1 MRKSKRDEGGEGD
14 DREVGEEDQ
23 EVRQGDT
30 VGVEAGEEGGEEEVE
45 VGRAVEEI
53 EVATAGNYP

>member
-14 DREVGEEDQ
+14 DREVGEEDR